1 MPDYAR
7 TFSHIYVEEEAW
19 TFPLT
24 KQILARFPESSIIL
38 IRHYKDVF
46 NRRRQDYALQHRVKP
61 LILAVKKDGFFYPG
75 APVCQDFGNTHFY
88 YSSCVM
94 NCPFDC
100 EYCYLKGMY
109 PSGCMVIFVNLED
122 YFREAEKILARQ
134 SMYIC
139 VSYDSD
145 LPAVEPMTG
154 YVKAWSG
161 FAGRRAA
168 NGKLVNGQTAGRKA
182 PDRRTADGRAADGED
197 LLKIEIRT
205 KSAGL
210 CWDSLYPYPNVIYA
224 FTLSPQPVIEAYEH
238 GTPSL
243 ASRLDCIRKGL
254 EKGFSIRLCFDPMLF
269 LPGWRQIYTEMMQ
282 QVLDTVDIDKV
293 QDISVGSFR
302 ISGEYL
308 APMRRMQPYCS
319 IVWFPYVK
327 KGSYYQYDEE
337 IANEME
343 GFLLT
348 ELSRHIGPEKI
359 FTK

>member
-1 MPDYAR
+1 MPVYEKA
-7 TFSHIYVEEEAW
+7 FSHIYVEEEAL

-24 KQILARFPESSIIL
+24 KQILARFPKSSIIL

-75 APVCQDFGNTHFY
+75 APVCQSFGNEHFY
-88 YSSCVM
+88 YTSCVM

-122 YFREAEKILARQ
+122 YFAEIEKILVRHP
-134 SMYIC
+134 MYIC

-168 NGKLVNGQTAGRKA
+168 NGEIVNGQTAGRKA
-182 PDRRTADGRAADGED
+182 PDRRTADGRAADGKD

-224 FTLSPQPVIEAYEH
+224 FTLSPQPVIDSYEH

-243 ASRLDCIRKGL
+243 KARLACIREGL
-254 EKGFSIRLCFDPMLF
+254 GEGFPIRLCFDPMIF
-269 LPGWRQIYTEMMQ
+269 CPDWKGIYGEMLQEVREAIDIQ
-282 QVLDTVDIDKV
+282 QV

-302 ISGEYL
+302 ISAEYL
-308 APMRRMQPYCS
+308 APMRRMQPDS
-319 IVWFPYVK
+319 SVVWFPYIK

-343 GFLLT
+343 GFLVT
-348 ELSRHIGPEKI
+348 EISRHTDREKV
-359 FTK
+359 FRL